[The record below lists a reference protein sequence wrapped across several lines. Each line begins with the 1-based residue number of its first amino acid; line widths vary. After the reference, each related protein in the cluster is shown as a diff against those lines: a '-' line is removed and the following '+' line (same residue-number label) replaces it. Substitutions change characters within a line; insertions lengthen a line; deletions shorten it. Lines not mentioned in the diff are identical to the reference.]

1 MSAAFADP
9 TIKRKDANSTKFFK
23 YLFIYP
29 PKLIIMHKIKMSSI
43 DQVFL
48 LCYIFIDLPIYQE
61 FPICAFYIKD
71 YFLRDNRM
79 LKTAASNSLNRK
91 AII

>member
-1 MSAAFADP
+1 
-9 TIKRKDANSTKFFK
+9 
-23 YLFIYP
+23 
-29 PKLIIMHKIKMSSI
+29 MHKIKMSYI
-43 DQVFL
+43 GQFFL
-48 LCYIFIDLPIYQE
+48 LCHIFIDLPIYQE

-79 LKTAASNSLNRK
+79 LKTAAANSLNRK